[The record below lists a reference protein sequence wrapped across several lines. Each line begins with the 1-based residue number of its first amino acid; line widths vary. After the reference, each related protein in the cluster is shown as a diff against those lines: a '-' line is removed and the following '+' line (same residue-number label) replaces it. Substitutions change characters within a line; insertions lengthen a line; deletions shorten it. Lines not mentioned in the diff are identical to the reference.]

1 MCVCVCSCIGINVT
15 LRWRLEGL
23 PHVVLPSPNFRLW
36 GESLST
42 MDEEGLSGKL
52 RYVLYIVASLHCQV
66 ISEGAFSLICTTL
79 SVNFDAAWRDSNGVV
94 Y

>member
-1 MCVCVCSCIGINVT
+1 
-15 LRWRLEGL
+15 
-23 PHVVLPSPNFRLW
+23 
-36 GESLST
+36 

-79 SVNFDAAWRDSNGVV
+79 SVNFDAA
-94 Y
+94 